1 MRLVKELKPSDFPL
15 RIEFG
20 NWVLGHPEIIESD
33 FFFMSDESNF
43 YLDGHVNRHNF
54 VYWNDHCPENHFTE
68 SSLNIQKIEVWAA
81 LSATQLFGPYFYSD
95 TINQSKYREILTKF
109 VNDLENVFGFEI
121 CNSVW
126 FQQDGASSHTAA
138 DTIRY
143 VTSLFGNRTIGKNLA
158 INWPPRSPDLS
169 TLDFFSGVT

>member
-1 MRLVKELKPSDFPL
+1 MLKSLIIHRAVLTCSLTLNNDFTL
-15 RIEFG
+15 
-20 NWVLGHPEIIESD
+20 WSIESD

-68 SSLNIQKIEVWAA
+68 SSLNIQKVGVWAA

-126 FQQDGASSHTAA
+126 FQQDGASSHTAG

-143 VTSLFGNRTIGKNLA
+143 VTSLFGNRTIGKKSYD
-158 INWPPRSPDLS
+158 R
-169 TLDFFSGVT
+169 TQRC

>member
-1 MRLVKELKPSDFPL
+1 M
-15 RIEFG
+15 
-20 NWVLGHPEIIESD
+20 
-33 FFFMSDESNF
+33 
-43 YLDGHVNRHNF
+43 
-54 VYWNDHCPENHFTE
+54 
-68 SSLNIQKIEVWAA
+68 
-81 LSATQLFGPYFYSD
+81 
-95 TINQSKYREILTKF
+95 
-109 VNDLENVFGFEI
+109 NDLENVFGFEI

-169 TLDFFSGVT
+169 TLDFFLWGYVKELTFQEPPKTIPELKLKITESFEVVRHNTAMLRRVQGALVRRSELVVNQQGKHFEHKVSKKTIFCS